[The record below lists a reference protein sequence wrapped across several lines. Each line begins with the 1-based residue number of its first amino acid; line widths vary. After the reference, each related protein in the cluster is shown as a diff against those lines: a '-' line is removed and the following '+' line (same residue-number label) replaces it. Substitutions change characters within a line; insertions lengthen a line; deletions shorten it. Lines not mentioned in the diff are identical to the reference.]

1 VSITATLIIQ
11 IIVLL
16 ILVGVTMKYIW
27 PPITAALDER
37 AQKVAEGLSAADK
50 ARSELA
56 SANKRIE
63 DELAKARNDAATRL
77 ANAERMALQI
87 VEDAKA
93 KAADEGA
100 KIVAQAQAE
109 AQQEATKARE
119 ALRDQVAALAVKG
132 AEQILRR
139 EVSPAVHAELLN
151 RLQTELLAMAEP
163 STIARPYAAALFQ
176 ASTAADGAQ
185 LVAQLDTLAG
195 IAADAGLRQF
205 AADPRVSDEQVFGVV
220 TGIAGADLNPKLRNL
235 LSTVIDNGRLS
246 VLPEIASQFRTLVND
261 RGGIADAQ
269 VVSAFPLDA
278 GQQASL
284 AKVLEK
290 RFGRQLK
297 VAVAVDPTL
306 IGGVR
311 VTVGDEVLDT
321 SVVARLEQMRAALT
335 H

>member
-1 VSITATLIIQ
+1 
-11 IIVLL
+11 
-16 ILVGVTMKYIW
+16 
-27 PPITAALDER
+27 
-37 AQKVAEGLSAADK
+37 
-50 ARSELA
+50 
-56 SANKRIE
+56 
-63 DELAKARNDAATRL
+63 
-77 ANAERMALQI
+77 
-87 VEDAKA
+87 
-93 KAADEGA
+93 
-100 KIVAQAQAE
+100 
-109 AQQEATKARE
+109 
-119 ALRDQVAALAVKG
+119 
-132 AEQILRR
+132 
-139 EVSPAVHAELLN
+139 
-151 RLQTELLAMAEP
+151 MAEP

-176 ASTAADGAQ
+176 SSTAADGAQ

-220 TGIAGADLNPKLRNL
+220 TGIAGAALNPKLRNL

>member
-1 VSITATLIIQ
+1 
-11 IIVLL
+11 
-16 ILVGVTMKYIW
+16 
-27 PPITAALDER
+27 
-37 AQKVAEGLSAADK
+37 
-50 ARSELA
+50 
-56 SANKRIE
+56 
-63 DELAKARNDAATRL
+63 
-77 ANAERMALQI
+77 
-87 VEDAKA
+87 
-93 KAADEGA
+93 
-100 KIVAQAQAE
+100 
-109 AQQEATKARE
+109 
-119 ALRDQVAALAVKG
+119 
-132 AEQILRR
+132 
-139 EVSPAVHAELLN
+139 
-151 RLQTELLAMAEP
+151 MAEP

-195 IAADAGLRQF
+195 IARDPGLRQF

-220 TGIAGADLNPKLRNL
+220 TGIAGTDLNPKLRNL

-246 VLPEIASQFRTLVND
+246 VLPEIASQFRMLVND

-278 GQQASL
+278 NQQAGL

-297 VAVAVDPTL
+297 VAVTVDPTL

>member
-1 VSITATLIIQ
+1 
-11 IIVLL
+11 
-16 ILVGVTMKYIW
+16 
-27 PPITAALDER
+27 
-37 AQKVAEGLSAADK
+37 
-50 ARSELA
+50 
-56 SANKRIE
+56 
-63 DELAKARNDAATRL
+63 
-77 ANAERMALQI
+77 
-87 VEDAKA
+87 
-93 KAADEGA
+93 
-100 KIVAQAQAE
+100 
-109 AQQEATKARE
+109 
-119 ALRDQVAALAVKG
+119 
-132 AEQILRR
+132 
-139 EVSPAVHAELLN
+139 
-151 RLQTELLAMAEP
+151 MAEP

-205 AADPRVSDEQVFGVV
+205 AADPKVSGEQVFGVV
-220 TGIAGADLNPKLRNL
+220 TGIAGNDLSPKLRNL

-278 GQQASL
+278 QQQASL

-297 VAVAVDPTL
+297 VAVTVDPTL